1 MTLAI
6 TVVGAGPAGLY
17 FAYLMKKSCPGYVI
31 RVVEQNPPDATYGFG
46 VVLSRRA
53 LDFLA
58 QGDAE
63 FIGRLEKNME
73 RWQEQHIVHRG
84 ELVAV
89 DVSGYG
95 AIERLSLLHELQ
107 SLCYESGVKLEFT
120 RRIDNAA
127 ELGDCDV
134 LVAADGANSAVRDA
148 FPDAFD
154 TTIVD
159 LQNYFAWY
167 GVETPY
173 SAHTLTFASQ
183 RGNTYCAH
191 HYRYTPVKST
201 FVAEVDS
208 STWLSSGMSVMS
220 DDERKGMMEEV
231 FADTLGGR
239 KLISNRS
246 LWRRWRL
253 IMNGTWHH
261 RNIVLVGDALRTA
274 HPSIGSGTRLAM
286 EDSIAL
292 WRAFQTA
299 GTDVSS
305 AFKLYEQHR
314 RPVRGNLNK
323 AAEASIAWYESIAT
337 RMYLEPYDFAYD
349 YLLRTGVMTSQR
361 LAKESPDFMK
371 RYSELKGRGRDEPR
385 PRADDN
391 TS

>member
-6 TVVGAGPAGLY
+6 TIVGAGPAGLY
-17 FAYLMKKSCPGYVI
+17 LAYLMKKSYPGYAI

-58 QGDAE
+58 QGDAA
-63 FIGRLEKNME
+63 FIGRLEKCME
-73 RWQEQHIVHRG
+73 GWQEQHIVHQG

-89 DVSGYG
+89 DGSGYC

-107 SLCYESGVKLEFT
+107 SLCDESGVQLDFT
-120 RRIDNAA
+120 RRISDPA

-134 LVAADGANSAVRDA
+134 LVAADGANSVVRDA
-148 FPDAFD
+148 FPEAFG
-154 TTIVD
+154 TTVAA

-173 SAHTLTFASQ
+173 SAHTLTFVSG

-201 FVAEVDS
+201 IVTEVDGA
-208 STWLSSGMSVMS
+208 TWLRSGMSVMS
-220 DDERKGMMEEV
+220 DDERKDMMEEV
-231 FADTLGGR
+231 FVDTLGGR
-239 KLISNRS
+239 KLVSNRS
-246 LWRRWRL
+246 VWRRWHL
-253 IMNGTWHH
+253 VMNGTWHH

-286 EDSIAL
+286 EDAIAL
-292 WRAFQTA
+292 WRAFQVA

-305 AFKLYEQHR
+305 AFKLFEQHR

-323 AAEASIAWYESIAT
+323 AAEASIAWYESVAT
-337 RMYLEPYDFAYD
+337 KMYLKPYDFAYD
-349 YLLRTGVMTSQR
+349 YLLRTGIMTPQR

-371 RYSELKGRGRDEPR
+371 RYNELKGRGQEEPT
-385 PRADDN
+385 AHTDN
-391 TS
+391 TAS